1 MMHEAGSHEAT
12 CPPDVLALIPW
23 YPDGTLSAS
32 ERGTVEAH
40 AAGCTACREEIHA
53 LLGGFEAP
61 TNVDVPP
68 ATEILSRV
76 LDRIDQSEAA
86 GGTGGGLW
94 RRRPGVQSIR
104 PGTAARRSSQ
114 LGQRMA
120 LAATLVLAAGIG
132 ALATLAMPRVFG
144 QDVYR
149 TAAAPETA
157 TAAASG
163 PLLEIIPRDDVSAAQ
178 LRAALRK
185 IEGEMVGGPEGTL
198 GRYRVRLPA
207 GADAAAAAALLRAE
221 DGGIA
226 SYAEA
231 LRL

>member
-1 MMHEAGSHEAT
+1 MHEAGSHEAT

-40 AAGCTACREEIHA
+40 AATCTACREEIHA

-61 TNVDVPP
+61 AHIDVPP
-68 ATEILSRV
+68 ATEILARV

-86 GGTGGGLW
+86 GPTGRGLW
-94 RRRPGVQSIR
+94 RRRPGMSSVR
-104 PGTAARRSSQ
+104 PARRSSQ
-114 LGQRMA
+114 LGQRLA
-120 LAATLVLAAGIG
+120 LAATLVLAAGVG
-132 ALATLAMPRVFG
+132 ALATLALPRVFG
-144 QDVYR
+144 QQVVYR
-149 TAAAPETA
+149 AATASETTAAS
-157 TAAASG
+157 ASG

-178 LRAALRK
+178 LRTALRK
-185 IEGEMVGGPEGTL
+185 VEGELVGGPEGTL

-207 GADAAAAAALLRAE
+207 GADAAAAAAILRAE

>member
-1 MMHEAGSHEAT
+1 MHEAEGHEAT

-23 YPDGTLSAS
+23 YPDGTLSVS

-40 AAGCTACREEIHA
+40 AATCTACREEIHA

-61 TNVDVPP
+61 THIDVPP

-86 GGTGGGLW
+86 GGAGRGLW
-94 RRRPGVQSIR
+94 RRRPGMSSVG
-104 PGTAARRSSQ
+104 PATAARRSSQ

-120 LAATLVLAAGIG
+120 MAATLVLAAGIG
-132 ALATLAMPRVFG
+132 ALATLALPRVFG
-144 QDVYR
+144 QTAVYR
-149 TAAAPETA
+149 AATASETAAAS
-157 TAAASG
+157 ASG

-185 IEGEMVGGPEGTL
+185 VEGELVGGPEGTL

-207 GADAAAAAALLRAE
+207 GADAAAAAAILRAE